1 MFGVMHHNNV
11 PDDRHIKVR
20 MLISIRPWAVHG
32 TIGWMDAI
40 PGRPLLP
47 PLEEMDRAAPLRST
61 GQPPQRMGP
70 QGKRPTGPP
79 LVKEQERRAATIVRR
94 LSK

>member
-47 PLEEMDRAAPLRST
+47 PLEEMDRAAPLI
-61 GQPPQRMGP
+61 PI
-70 QGKRPTGPP
+70 
-79 LVKEQERRAATIVRR
+79 A
-94 LSK
+94 LSSDFVVMSGVG